1 MRVRPLNVIPMLTRN
16 AWRLPDDAKNAMRL
30 RGQDATIRAMR
41 NLNLLRCHPA
51 SRALCAMAM
60 LALAAC
66 TNLGSSLQIDSTSHQ
81 SIGQD
86 SRAQHLIL
94 HFTTINNKLSIE
106 VLTRGAVSS
115 HYLVTE
121 PEDGVPPKIYQF
133 VPDHRRAFHAGVSS
147 WKGAAGLNASSI
159 GIEIVNRGYYDTKEG
174 RVWVDFPKEQIDL
187 VIELVKKIVKEHD
200 IRPDR
205 ILGHS
210 DIAPGR
216 KNDPGPKFPWK
227 RFADEGIIPWPDEAM
242 VKVKLAEFEKQL
254 PDVAWFQEKLNA
266 HGFSITTTG
275 IMDAPTISALE
286 AFQMKYRQSRFDGV
300 ADAETGALL
309 EVVNSKSGFRVKTE
323 ARKQP

>member
-1 MRVRPLNVIPMLTRN
+1 MRKMQFRFATVMQQCVVMGENKLLFTRVWCV
-16 AWRLPDDAKNAMRL
+16 AVVALLSGCASID
-30 RGQDATIRAMR
+30 RG
-41 NLNLLRCHPA
+41 
-51 SRALCAMAM
+51 
-60 LALAAC
+60 
-66 TNLGSSLQIDSTSHQ
+66 LQIDSSSYQ

-94 HFTTINNKLSIE
+94 HFTTISNKLSIE
-106 VLTRGAVSS
+106 VLTRGSVSS

-121 PEDGVPPKIYQF
+121 PEDGAPPKIYQF

-159 GIEIVNRGYYDTKEG
+159 GIEIVNRGYADTKDG
-174 RVWVDFPKEQIDL
+174 RVWFDFPKEQMDL
-187 VIELVKKIVKEHD
+187 VIELTKKIVKEHD

-242 VKVKLAEFEKQL
+242 VKAKRAEFEAAL
-254 PDVAWFQEKLNA
+254 PDINWFQEKLNA
-266 HGFSITTTG
+266 HGFTVPLTG
-275 IMDAPTISALE
+275 IMDVPTANALE
-286 AFQMKYRQSRFDGV
+286 AFQMKYRQSKFDGQP
-300 ADAETGALL
+300 DAETAALL
-309 EVVNSKSGFRVKTE
+309 HVVNTKQGFIVK
-323 ARKQP
+323 AQL